1 MSAFVSIP
9 QEPPPA
15 SHAVGLVDE
24 YVFPQSYSFYIREG
38 FLARLKA
45 LPMFGK
51 VAKWARTKF
60 FIKQHDVFP
69 FVGVYLMGDT
79 IAADGDPNHGAPH
92 YLNLLR
98 LGFSVVVADNDPD
111 VLDQMLD
118 QAYWAIMNL
127 MTIECWQQFQPP
139 TPGAPLIEIEAMT
152 RGSRENWYGNA
163 PLNNDSPIGELR
175 CDLTF
180 SYRVILKPVVTDDLK
195 LIHEEVVRSWPYD
208 PNERDDV
215 IVEYDFTQSDF
226 LPTDTP
232 TSTRSPHESESKGRS
247 ARQNPAPPKRS
258 AIWR

>member
-1 MSAFVSIP
+1 MSAFVH
-9 QEPPPA
+9 EPPGPPTPPI
-15 SHAVGLVDE
+15 SAVALVDE

-92 YLNLLR
+92 YLNLMR
-98 LGFSVVVADNDPD
+98 LGFSVVIADNDPD
-111 VLDQMLD
+111 VIDQMLD

-127 MTIECWQQFQPP
+127 MTIECWQKFAAP
-139 TPGAPLIEIEAMT
+139 TPGAPDIEIEAMT
-152 RGSRENWYGNA
+152 RGTRENWYGNA
-163 PLNNDSPIGELR
+163 GLNNDSPVGELR
-175 CDLTF
+175 CELTF
-180 SYRVILKPVVTDDLK
+180 TYRVILKPVVTDDFN

-215 IVEYDFTQSDF
+215 IVEYDFTQTDS
-226 LPTDTP
+226 LPTT
-232 TSTRSPHESESKGRS
+232 TARSPDESESKKRS